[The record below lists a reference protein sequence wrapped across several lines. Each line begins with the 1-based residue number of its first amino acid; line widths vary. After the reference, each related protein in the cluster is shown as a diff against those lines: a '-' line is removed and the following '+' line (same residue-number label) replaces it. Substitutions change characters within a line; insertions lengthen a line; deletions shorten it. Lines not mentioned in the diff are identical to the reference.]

1 MILLVSD
8 IPKTLKL
15 LYCWAHVKQ
24 LFKACFKFLKRTKKI
39 QPPPWR
45 SLYDCDWRRW
55 GVAFPIVVIR
65 VKCLLGLCS
74 GNASPCG
81 CCWGTLLRTGQLSP
95 RLTRR
100 LWRTRL
106 QLQWLTGTPVPGS
119 VKACSLLH
127 GGSCPPWPNRSWCF
141 HTSRLWCTDGPQAGE
156 ILPTSSEHE
165 GDGAHLVFT
174 YNTAGSQTVHIE
186 SK

>member
-1 MILLVSD
+1 MWNSF
-8 IPKTLKL
+8 LKHAL
-15 LYCWAHVKQ
+15 
-24 LFKACFKFLKRTKKI
+24 CFKFLKRTKKI
-39 QPPPWR
+39 PPPPQWR
-45 SLYDCDWRRW
+45 SLYDCDWCRW